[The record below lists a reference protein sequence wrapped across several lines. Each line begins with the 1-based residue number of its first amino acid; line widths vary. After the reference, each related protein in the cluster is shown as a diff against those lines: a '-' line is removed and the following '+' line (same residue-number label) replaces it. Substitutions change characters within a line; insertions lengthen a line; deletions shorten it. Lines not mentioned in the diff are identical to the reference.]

1 LLHRTGW
8 IVLDYQDV
16 TLDYAASCGRQLR
29 ADEERK
35 DALTKLIGATEFDE
49 RLADWRS
56 KLSVLN
62 EGLLRRELFVATP
75 A

>member
-1 LLHRTGW
+1 M
-8 IVLDYQDV
+8 
-16 TLDYAASCGRQLR
+16 
-29 ADEERK
+29 
-35 DALTKLIGATEFDE
+35 LIGVTEFDE